1 MKKIIEYLSSYFRS
15 ETEVIT
21 KKLNS
26 MVIEYN
32 KLKNSNVVLN
42 SVEPNIITSIE
53 NMEKLLKN
61 DFLKDVI
68 IEVPNIMESSY
79 KEIKVLY
86 WFTND
91 YEKIKDLNGTVKKFI
106 QLSNNLIK
114 NYEALKSN
122 IKEGEYY
129 KYNIRRLQPYIIN
142 IVEIRKS
149 LLNVD
154 KEYK

>member
-26 MVIEYN
+26 MVIDYN

-61 DFLKDVI
+61 DFLKDEAI
-68 IEVPNIMESSY
+68 DVPNIVESNY
-79 KEIKVLY
+79 KEIKILY
-86 WFTND
+86 WCTDD
-91 YEKIKDLNGTVKKFI
+91 YNKIKDLDSTIKKFVK
-106 QLSNNLIK
+106 LSNDLITK
-114 NYEALKSN
+114 FEALKF
-122 IKEGEYY
+122 IKVGGHYY

>member
-61 DFLKDVI
+61 DFLNDVI
-68 IEVPNIMESSY
+68 IEVPNIMERSY
-79 KEIKVLY
+79 KEIKC
-86 WFTND
+86 
-91 YEKIKDLNGTVKKFI
+91 
-106 QLSNNLIK
+106 
-114 NYEALKSN
+114 
-122 IKEGEYY
+122 
-129 KYNIRRLQPYIIN
+129 
-142 IVEIRKS
+142 
-149 LLNVD
+149 
-154 KEYK
+154 